1 MLHLWGVN
9 GLELFFLWVD
19 KVVAQIDR
27 VPAHFDKVVDLNHH
41 HYLNESIFTLGNHDW
56 GQSDVGGFVQ

>member
-1 MLHLWGVN
+1 
-9 GLELFFLWVD
+9 LWVD